1 VVVCLAE
8 KPSVAREIAQV
19 IGASRRMDGYYE
31 GNGYQVTWTFGH
43 FCQLKEP
50 DDYRPEWKR
59 WNLHDLPMVPEQFGI
74 KLMRRDEGVVRQ
86 FNTIK
91 RLLDEATE
99 VINCGDAGQE
109 GEVIQRWVIH
119 EARCRKPV
127 KRLWISSLTE
137 EAIRQGFL
145 NLRDGKDFDSLYQAG
160 RSRAVGDWLLG
171 LNATRLFTLKYTS
184 YQDKQL
190 LSIGRVQTPTLA
202 LLVARHHEIA
212 NFRPEPYWVLKTE
225 YRGTTFTRINTEAEQ
240 KQAQDA
246 PDEQTRLRALGFF
259 VKEDEAK
266 AALEAVRPA
275 PLTVQNVEIKKGREA
290 PPRLFDLTSLQVQC
304 NNQLGLSA
312 EDTLK
317 IVQTLYEK
325 KAVSYPRV
333 DTTFLPD
340 DVYPKIPGI
349 LRGIGYESLTGFLL
363 ARKIPKTP
371 KVFNNN
377 KVTDH
382 HAIIPT
388 GSGGPGGGM
397 ETAVYDIITR
407 RFIAAFYPDC
417 EVSNTTVLAEAAA
430 YLFRVRGRQILSPGW
445 RVVYG
450 DPAQQQA
457 PKPTVNN
464 QQPTA
469 SNEDEEAVSTV
480 LPAFEKGESGPH
492 VPRLEAKTT
501 QPPKDYTEASL
512 LRGMETA
519 GRNIDDEELRQAMK
533 DSGIGRPSTR
543 AAIIETLFKRN
554 YVRRDKKRLLPTP
567 TGIELIGLI
576 KNPTLKSAELTGQWE
591 QKLRQIE
598 RNELAA
604 DQFLDELKG
613 LVREMVR
620 EVKEDRSGRAVSAGT
635 SLANG
640 TSRDPSGASPLSKRA
655 GGLVSSSSS
664 NSDKSKLVART
675 KTSSPALLE
684 RGLAPEGSREV
695 PLSGAPG
702 LGPCPACQAGHV
714 LRGRTAFGCARF
726 RDGCQFRLPLEILG
740 KKLTDPQVK
749 MLLAKGRTQLIKG
762 FVTGA
767 GEKLDGALTLDKNRQ
782 LELLPAAASTPT
794 TATDPGQIPCPV
806 CRLGTMLKGS
816 SAYGCSRFREDCQ
829 FRVPFEWGGKQLTE
843 TQLRQL
849 LRRGETGVIKGFLSA
864 KTGKKYDAALKVD
877 SGRVVPVFG

>member
-1 VVVCLAE
+1 MKVCLAE

-19 IGASRRMDGYYE
+19 IGADRRMDGYYE

-59 WNLHDLPMVPEQFGI
+59 WNLHDLPMIPEQFGI
-74 KLMRRDEGVVRQ
+74 KLMRRDEGVVKQ

-91 RLLDEATE
+91 RLLDAATE

-119 EARCRKPV
+119 EAKCRKPV

-137 EAIRQGFL
+137 EAIRQGFN
-145 NLRDGKDFDSLYQAG
+145 NLRDGKEFDSLYQAG

-171 LNATRLFTLKYTS
+171 LNATRLFTLKYTT

-202 LLVARHHEIA
+202 LLVDRYHEIR
-212 NFRPEPYWVLKTE
+212 NFKPEPYWVLKTQ
-225 YRGTTFTRINTEAEQ
+225 YRDTTFTRINTEAEQ

-246 PDEQTRLRALGFF
+246 PDEQSRLRALGYF
-259 VKEDEAK
+259 VKEDEANQ
-266 AALEAVRPA
+266 ALEAVRPA
-275 PLTVQNVEIKKGREA
+275 PLTVTNVEIKKGRES

-304 NNQLGLSA
+304 NNQLSLSA

-317 IVQTLYEK
+317 IVQALYEK

-340 DVYPKIPGI
+340 DIYPKIPGI
-349 LRGIGYESLTGFLL
+349 LRGIGYQSLTGPLL
-363 ARKIPKTP
+363 ANKIPKTT

-397 ETAVYDIITR
+397 ESSVYDIIVR

-417 EVSNTTVLAEAAA
+417 EVSNTTVLAEAAE
-430 YLFRVRGRQILSPGW
+430 YLFRVRGRQILNPGW

-450 DPAQQQA
+450 DPAQQTA
-457 PKPTVNN
+457 PKPTPPAGANV
-464 QQPTA
+464 TGA
-469 SNEDEEAVSTV
+469 EDNDDVVSTV
-480 LPAFEKGESGPH
+480 LPSFAKGESGPH
-492 VPRLEAKTT
+492 QPRLESKMT

-519 GRNIDDEELRQAMK
+519 GRNIDDEELRLAMK
-533 DSGIGRPSTR
+533 ESGIGRPSTR

-567 TGIELIGLI
+567 TGVELIGLI
-576 KNPTLKSAELTGQWE
+576 RNPTLKSAELTGQWE

-598 RNELAA
+598 RNELPS
-604 DQFLDELKG
+604 DQFLEELKG
-613 LVREMVR
+613 LVREMVQ
-620 EVKEDRSGRAVSAGT
+620 EVKT
-635 SLANG
+635 
-640 TSRDPSGASPLSKRA
+640 
-655 GGLVSSSSS
+655 
-664 NSDKSKLVART
+664 
-675 KTSSPALLE
+675 E
-684 RGLAPEGSREV
+684 RGGRMVTSGSAEKALSEAPKTTAQASDTKHQPPGN
-695 PLSGAPG
+695 G
-702 LGPCPACQAGHV
+702 LGTCPACKTGHI
-714 LRGRTAFGCARF
+714 LRGKIAFGCARF
-726 RDGCQFRLPLEILG
+726 REGCQFRLPLELLG
-740 KKLTDPQVK
+740 KKLSDSQVK
-749 MLLAKGRTQLIKG
+749 SLLAKGRTQLIKG

-767 GEKLDGALTLDKNRQ
+767 GEKLDGALTLDKNLQ
-782 LELLPAAASTPT
+782 PELVPAAESKPT

-806 CRLGTMLKGS
+806 CKLGTMLKGS
-816 SAYGCSRFREDCQ
+816 SAFGCSRFREDCQ
-829 FRVPFEWGGKQLTE
+829 FRVPFEWGGKKLTD

-864 KTGKKYDAALKVD
+864 KTGKKYDAALKVEE
-877 SGRVVPVFG
+877 GRVVPVFG

>member
-1 VVVCLAE
+1 MKVCLAE

-19 IGASRRMDGYYE
+19 IGADRRMDGYYE

-59 WNLHDLPMVPEQFGI
+59 WSLHDLPMIPEQFGI
-74 KLMRRDEGVVRQ
+74 KLMRRDEGVVKQ

-91 RLLDEATE
+91 RLLDGATE

-119 EARCRKPV
+119 EAKCRKPV

-137 EAIRQGFL
+137 EAIRQGFN
-145 NLRDGKDFDSLYQAG
+145 NLRDGKEFDSLYQAG

-171 LNATRLFTLKYTS
+171 LNATRLFTLKYTT

-202 LLVARHHEIA
+202 LLVDRHHEIA
-212 NFRPEPYWVLKTE
+212 NFRPEPYWVLKTQ
-225 YRGTTFTRINTEAEQ
+225 YRDTTFTRINTEAEQ

-246 PDEQTRLRALGFF
+246 PDEQSRLRALGYF
-259 VKEDEAK
+259 VQQDEATK
-266 AALEAVRPA
+266 ALEAVRPA
-275 PLTVQNVEIKKGREA
+275 PLTVTSVEIKKGRES

-317 IVQTLYEK
+317 IVQALYEK

-340 DVYPKIPGI
+340 DIYPKIPGI
-349 LRGIGYESLTGFLL
+349 LRGIGYQNLTGFLL
-363 ARKIPKTP
+363 ERKIPKTT

-397 ETAVYDIITR
+397 ESSVYDIIVR

-417 EVSNTTVLAEAAA
+417 EVSNTTVLAEAAE

-450 DPAQQQA
+450 DPAQQTA
-457 PKPTVNN
+457 PNQGSASGKPTP
-464 QQPTA
+464 PTGA
-469 SNEDEEAVSTV
+469 EENDDVVSTV
-480 LPAFEKGESGPH
+480 LPSFTKGESGPH
-492 VPRLEAKTT
+492 QPRLESKMT

-533 DSGIGRPSTR
+533 ESGIGRPSTR

-576 KNPTLKSAELTGQWE
+576 RNPTLKSAELTGQWE

-598 RNELAA
+598 RNELPS
-604 DQFLDELKG
+604 DQFLEELKG
-613 LVREMVR
+613 LVREMVQ
-620 EVKEDRSGRAVSAGT
+620 EVKTDRGGRMVTSGSAEKALAEAPRAASA
-635 SLANG
+635 
-640 TSRDPSGASPLSKRA
+640 
-655 GGLVSSSSS
+655 SSQ
-664 NSDKSKLVART
+664 
-675 KTSSPALLE
+675 
-684 RGLAPEGSREV
+684 
-695 PLSGAPG
+695 APG
-702 LGPCPACQAGHV
+702 TQLPAPASGLGACPACKTGHI
-714 LRGRTAFGCARF
+714 LRGKTAFGCARF
-726 RDGCQFRLPLEILG
+726 RAGCQFRLPIEILG

-749 MLLAKGRTQLIKG
+749 SLLAKGRTQLIKG

-767 GEKLDGALTLDKNRQ
+767 GEKIDGALTLDAQ
-782 LELLPAAASTPT
+782 LQPELVPAAESKPT

-806 CRLGTMLKGS
+806 CRLGILLKGS
-816 SAYGCSRFREDCQ
+816 SAFGCSRFREDCQ
-829 FRVPFEWGGKQLTE
+829 FRVPFEWGGKKLTD

-864 KTGKKYDAALKVD
+864 KTGKKYDAALKID
-877 SGRVVPVFG
+877 EGRVVPVFQ

>member
-1 VVVCLAE
+1 MKVCLAE

-19 IGASRRMDGYYE
+19 IGADRRMDGYYE

-59 WNLHDLPMVPEQFGI
+59 WNLHDLPMIPEQFGI
-74 KLMRRDEGVVRQ
+74 KLMRRDEGVVKQ

-91 RLLDEATE
+91 RLLDAATE

-119 EARCRKPV
+119 EAKCRKPV

-137 EAIRQGFL
+137 EAIRQGFN
-145 NLRDGKDFDSLYQAG
+145 NLRDGKEFDSLYQAG

-171 LNATRLFTLKYTS
+171 LNATRLFTLKYTT

-202 LLVARHHEIA
+202 LLVARHHEIT
-212 NFRPEPYWVLKTE
+212 NFRPEPYWVLKTQ
-225 YRGTTFTRINTEAEQ
+225 YRDTTFTRINTEAEQ

-246 PDEQTRLRALGFF
+246 PDEQSRLRALGYF
-259 VKEDEAK
+259 VKEDEANQ
-266 AALEAVRPA
+266 ALAAVRPA
-275 PLTVQNVEIKKGREA
+275 PLTVTNVEIKKGRES
-290 PPRLFDLTSLQVQC
+290 PPRLFDLTALQVQC
-304 NNQLGLSA
+304 NNQLSLSA

-317 IVQTLYEK
+317 IVQALYEK

-349 LRGIGYESLTGFLL
+349 LKGIGYSNLTAPLL
-363 ARKIPKTP
+363 ANKIPKTP

-397 ETAVYDIITR
+397 ETSVYDIIVR

-417 EVSNTTVLAEAAA
+417 EVSNTTVLAEAAE

-450 DPAQQQA
+450 DPAQQTA
-457 PKPTVNN
+457 PKPAAPAGAATDKAATGNDDDDV
-464 QQPTA
+464 
-469 SNEDEEAVSTV
+469 VSTV
-480 LPAFEKGESGPH
+480 LPSFAKGESGPH
-492 VPRLEAKTT
+492 QPRLESKMT

-519 GRNIDDEELRQAMK
+519 GRNIDDEELRLAMK
-533 DSGIGRPSTR
+533 ESGIGRPSTR

-554 YVRRDKKRLLPTP
+554 YIRRDKKRLLPTP
-567 TGIELIGLI
+567 TGVELIGLI
-576 KNPTLKSAELTGQWE
+576 TNPTLKSAELTGQWE
-591 QKLRQIE
+591 KKLRQIE
-598 RNELAA
+598 RNELPS

-613 LVREMVR
+613 LVREMVQ
-620 EVKEDRSGRAVSAGT
+620 EVKTDRSGRAVSSTANSQPLAGSPEQAKAASRIAAAPKEKANSQQLT
-635 SLANG
+635 ANSLG
-640 TSRDPSGASPLSKRA
+640 T
-655 GGLVSSSSS
+655 
-664 NSDKSKLVART
+664 
-675 KTSSPALLE
+675 
-684 RGLAPEGSREV
+684 
-695 PLSGAPG
+695 
-702 LGPCPACQAGHV
+702 CPACKTGHI
-714 LRGRTAFGCARF
+714 LRGKTAFGCARF
-726 RDGCQFRLPLEILG
+726 REGCQFRLPTEILG
-740 KKLTDPQVK
+740 KKLTDSQVK
-749 MLLAKGRTQLIKG
+749 SLFAKGRTQLIKG
-762 FVTGA
+762 FMTGA
-767 GEKLDGALTLDKNRQ
+767 GEKLDGALVLDASLNP
-782 LELLPAAASTPT
+782 ELVPAAESKPT

-806 CRLGTMLKGS
+806 CKLGTMLKGS
-816 SAYGCSRFREDCQ
+816 SAFGCSRFREDCQ
-829 FRVPFEWGGKQLTE
+829 FRVPFEWGGKKLTD

-864 KTGKKYDAALKVD
+864 KTGKKYDAALKVEE
-877 SGRVVPVFG
+877 GRVVPVFS

>member
-1 VVVCLAE
+1 MKVCLAE

-19 IGASRRMDGYYE
+19 IGADRRMDGYYE

-59 WNLHDLPMVPEQFGI
+59 WNLHDLPMIPEQFGI
-74 KLMRRDEGVVRQ
+74 KLMRRDDGVVKQ

-119 EARCRKPV
+119 EAKCRKPV

-137 EAIRQGFL
+137 EAIRQGFQ
-145 NLRDGKDFDSLYQAG
+145 NLRDGKEFDSLYQAG

-171 LNATRLFTLKYTS
+171 LNATRLFTLKYTT

-202 LLVARHHEIA
+202 LLVARHHEIQ
-212 NFRPEPYWVLKTE
+212 NFKPEPYWVLKTQ
-225 YRGTTFTRINTEAEQ
+225 YRDTTFTRINTEAEQ
-240 KQAQDA
+240 KEAQDA
-246 PDEQTRLRALGFF
+246 PDEQSRLRALGYF

-266 AALEAVRPA
+266 KALEAVKPA
-275 PLTVQNVEIKKGREA
+275 PLTVTNVEIKKGRES

-317 IVQTLYEK
+317 IVQALYEK

-349 LRGIGYESLTGFLL
+349 LRGIGYSNLTAPLL
-363 ARKIPKTP
+363 AQKIPKTP

-388 GSGGPGGGM
+388 GSGGPSGGM
-397 ETAVYDIITR
+397 ETSVYDIIVR

-417 EVSNTTVLAEAAA
+417 EVSNTTVLAEAAGF
-430 YLFRVRGRQILSPGW
+430 LFRVRGRQILNPGW

-450 DPAQQQA
+450 DPTQQAA
-457 PKPTVNN
+457 PKPAAPAGEKAATGNDDDDV
-464 QQPTA
+464 
-469 SNEDEEAVSTV
+469 VSTV
-480 LPAFEKGESGPH
+480 LPSFTKGESGPH
-492 VPRLEAKTT
+492 QPRLESKMT

-519 GRNIDDEELRQAMK
+519 GRNIDDDELRLAMK
-533 DSGIGRPSTR
+533 ENGIGRPSTR

-554 YVRRDKKRLLPTP
+554 YIRRDKKRILPTP
-567 TGIELIGLI
+567 TGVELIGLI
-576 KNPTLKSAELTGQWE
+576 ANPTLKSAELTGQWE
-591 QKLRQIE
+591 KKLRQIE
-598 RNELAA
+598 RNELPS
-604 DQFLDELKG
+604 DQFLEELKG
-613 LVREMVR
+613 LVREMVQ
-620 EVKEDRSGRAVSAGT
+620 EVKTDRSGRAVTTGSAEKAMAAPASGAAKSAT
-635 SLANG
+635 KQSSASNQNG
-640 TSRDPSGASPLSKRA
+640 TSAQAKSEATAS
-655 GGLVSSSSS
+655 
-664 NSDKSKLVART
+664 
-675 KTSSPALLE
+675 
-684 RGLAPEGSREV
+684 
-695 PLSGAPG
+695 
-702 LGPCPACQAGHV
+702 LGTCPACKTGHI
-714 LRGRTAFGCARF
+714 LRGKTAFGCARF
-726 RDGCQFRLPLEILG
+726 REGCQWRLPAEVLG

-749 MLLAKGRTQLIKG
+749 ALLTKGRTQLIKG

-767 GEKLDGALTLDKNRQ
+767 GEKLDGALTLDARLQ
-782 LELLPAAASTPT
+782 PELVPAAESKPT

-806 CRLGTMLKGS
+806 CKLGTMLKGS
-816 SAYGCSRFREDCQ
+816 SAFGCSRFREDCQ
-829 FRVPFEWGGKQLTE
+829 FRVPFEWGGKKLTD

-849 LRRGETGVIKGFLSA
+849 LRKGETGVIKGFLSA

-877 SGRVVPVFG
+877 EGRVVPVFN

>member
-1 VVVCLAE
+1 MKVCLAE

-19 IGASRRMDGYYE
+19 LGANDRRDGYYE

-59 WNLHDLPMVPEQFGI
+59 WNLHDLPMIPEAFGI
-74 KLMRRDEGVVRQ
+74 KLMRRDDGVVKQ

-91 RLLDEATE
+91 RLLDGATE

-137 EAIRQGFL
+137 EAIRQGFN
-145 NLRDGKDFDSLYQAG
+145 NLREGKEFDSLYQAG

-171 LNATRLFTLKYTS
+171 MNATRLFTLKYTTFG
-184 YQDKQL
+184 DKQL

-202 LLVARHHEIA
+202 LLVDRYHEIR
-212 NFRPEPYWVLKTE
+212 NFKPEPYWVLKTE

-240 KQAQDA
+240 KEAQDA
-246 PDEQTRLRALGFF
+246 PDEQARLRALGYF

-266 AALEAVRPA
+266 KALETVKPA
-275 PLTVQNVEIKKGREA
+275 PLTVTSVEIKKGRES

-317 IVQTLYEK
+317 TVQALYEK

-340 DVYPKIPGI
+340 DIYPKIPGI
-349 LRGIGYESLTGFLL
+349 LRGIGHQNLTGPLL
-363 ARKIPKTP
+363 ANKIPKTG

-388 GSGGPGGGM
+388 GSGGPGGGT
-397 ETAVYDIITR
+397 ESSVYDIIVR

-417 EVSNTTVLAEAAA
+417 EVSNTTVLAEAAGF
-430 YLFRVRGRQILSPGW
+430 LFRVRGRQILSPGW

-450 DPAQQQA
+450 DPSQQAA
-457 PKPTVNN
+457 PKPAAPVGDKAATG
-464 QQPTA
+464 A
-469 SNEDEEAVSTV
+469 EDNDDVVSTV
-480 LPAFEKGESGPH
+480 LPSFVKGESGPH
-492 VPRLEAKTT
+492 QPRLESKMT

-519 GRNIDDEELRQAMK
+519 GRNIDDDELRLAMK
-533 DSGIGRPSTR
+533 ENGIGRPSTR

-554 YVRRDKKRLLPTP
+554 YIRRDKKRILPTP

-576 KNPTLKSAELTGQWE
+576 RNPTLKSAELTGQWE
-591 QKLRQIE
+591 KKLRQIE
-598 RNELAA
+598 RNELPP
-604 DQFLDELKG
+604 DQFLEELKG
-613 LVREMVR
+613 LVREMVQ
-620 EVKEDRSGRAVSAGT
+620 EVKTDRSGRAVSAGSAAAAPAGNGASQPKPGSPPT
-635 SLANG
+635 PAKSTANG
-640 TSRDPSGASPLSKRA
+640 QPPAASPA
-655 GGLVSSSSS
+655 A
-664 NSDKSKLVART
+664 N
-675 KTSSPALLE
+675 
-684 RGLAPEGSREV
+684 
-695 PLSGAPG
+695 G
-702 LGPCPACQAGHV
+702 LGPCPMCKTGHV
-714 LRGRTAFGCARF
+714 LRGKTAFGCARF
-726 RDGCQFRLPLEILG
+726 REGCQFRLPIEILG

-749 MLLAKGRTQLIKG
+749 SLLAKGRTQLIKG

-767 GEKLDGALTLDKNRQ
+767 GEKIDGALALDAQ
-782 LELLPAAASTPT
+782 FQPELLPAAASKPT

-816 SAYGCSRFREDCQ
+816 SAFGCSRFREDCQ
-829 FRVPFEWGGKQLTE
+829 FRVPFEWGGKKLTD

-849 LRRGETGVIKGFLSA
+849 LRRGETGVIKGFVSA

-877 SGRVVPVFG
+877 EGRVVPVFG

>member
-1 VVVCLAE
+1 MKVCLAE

-19 IGASRRMDGYYE
+19 IGADRRMDGYYE

-59 WNLHDLPMVPEQFGI
+59 WSLHDLPMIPEQFGI
-74 KLMRRDEGVVRQ
+74 KLMRRDDGVVKQ

-91 RLLDEATE
+91 KLLDAATE

-119 EARCRKPV
+119 EAKCRKPV

-137 EAIRQGFL
+137 EAIRQGFQ
-145 NLRDGKDFDSLYQAG
+145 NLRDGKEFDSLYQAG

-171 LNATRLFTLKYTS
+171 LNATRLFTLKYTT

-202 LLVARHHEIA
+202 LLVDRHHEIA
-212 NFRPEPYWVLKTE
+212 NFKPEPYWVLKTQ
-225 YRGTTFTRINTEAEQ
+225 YRDTTFTRINTEAEQ

-246 PDEQTRLRALGFF
+246 PDEQSRLRALGYF

-266 AALEAVRPA
+266 KALEAVQPV
-275 PLTVQNVEIKKGREA
+275 PLTVTNVEIKKGRES
-290 PPRLFDLTSLQVQC
+290 PPRLFDLTALQVQC

-317 IVQTLYEK
+317 IVQALYEK

-349 LRGIGYESLTGFLL
+349 LRGIGYGNLTAPLL
-363 ARKIPKTP
+363 ANKIPKTP

-397 ETAVYDIITR
+397 ESSVYDIIVR

-417 EVSNTTVLAEAAA
+417 EVSNTTVLAEAAE
-430 YLFRVRGRQILSPGW
+430 YLFRVRGRQILNPGW

-450 DPAQQQA
+450 DPSQQAA
-457 PKPTVNN
+457 PKPAAPAGAGNDKAATG
-464 QQPTA
+464 A
-469 SNEDEEAVSTV
+469 EDNDDVVSTV
-480 LPAFEKGESGPH
+480 LPSFAKGESGPH
-492 VPRLEAKTT
+492 QPRLESKMT

-519 GRNIDDEELRQAMK
+519 GRNIDDDELRLAMK
-533 DSGIGRPSTR
+533 ENGIGRPSTR

-554 YVRRDKKRLLPTP
+554 YIRRDKKRLLPTP
-567 TGIELIGLI
+567 TGVELIGLI
-576 KNPTLKSAELTGQWE
+576 RNPTLKSAELTGQWE
-591 QKLRQIE
+591 KKLRQIE
-598 RNELAA
+598 RNELPS

-613 LVREMVR
+613 LVREMVQ
-620 EVKEDRSGRAVSAGT
+620 EVKTDRSGRAVTSTSAVSAASAAAGGTAPKTSGQPAGT
-635 SLANG
+635 KAT
-640 TSRDPSGASPLSKRA
+640 TSAKASA
-655 GGLVSSSSS
+655 Q
-664 NSDKSKLVART
+664 
-675 KTSSPALLE
+675 PA
-684 RGLAPEGSREV
+684 A
-695 PLSGAPG
+695 AG
-702 LGPCPACQAGHV
+702 LGTCPACKTGHV
-714 LRGRTAFGCARF
+714 LRGKTAFGCARF
-726 RDGCQFRLPLEILG
+726 REGCQFRLPAEILG
-740 KKLTDPQVK
+740 KKLTDSQVK
-749 MLLAKGRTQLIKG
+749 SLFTKGRTQLIKG

-767 GEKLDGALTLDKNRQ
+767 GEKLDGALVLDAN
-782 LELLPAAASTPT
+782 LNPELVPAAESKPT

-806 CRLGTMLKGS
+806 CKLGTMLKGS
-816 SAYGCSRFREDCQ
+816 SAFGCSRFREDCQ
-829 FRVPFEWGGKQLTE
+829 FRVPFEWGGKKLTD

-864 KTGKKYDAALKVD
+864 KTGKKYDAALKIEE
-877 SGRVVPVFG
+877 GRVVPVFN

>member
-1 VVVCLAE
+1 MKVCLAE

-19 IGASRRMDGYYE
+19 IGADRRLDGYYE

-59 WNLHDLPMVPEQFGI
+59 WNLHDLPMIPDQFGI
-74 KLMRRDEGVVRQ
+74 KLMRRDEGVVKQ

-91 RLLDEATE
+91 RLLDAATE

-119 EARCRKPV
+119 EAKCRKPV

-137 EAIRQGFL
+137 EAIRQGFN
-145 NLRDGKDFDSLYQAG
+145 NLRDGKEFDSLYQAG

-171 LNATRLFTLKYTS
+171 LNATRLFTLKYTT

-202 LLVARHHEIA
+202 LLVDRHHEIR
-212 NFRPEPYWVLKTE
+212 NFKPEPYWVLKTQ
-225 YRGTTFTRINTEAEQ
+225 YRDTTFTRINTEAEQ

-246 PDEQTRLRALGFF
+246 PDEQSRLRALGYF
-259 VKEDEAK
+259 VKEDEANK
-266 AALEAVRPA
+266 ALEAVQPV
-275 PLTVQNVEIKKGREA
+275 PLTVTGVEIKKGRES

-317 IVQTLYEK
+317 IVQALYEK

-340 DVYPKIPGI
+340 DIYPKIPGI
-349 LRGIGYESLTGFLL
+349 LRGIGYQNLTGPLL
-363 ARKIPKTP
+363 ANKIPKTT

-397 ETAVYDIITR
+397 ESSVYDIIVR

-417 EVSNTTVLAEAAA
+417 EVSNTTVLAEAAE

-450 DPAQQQA
+450 DPAQQTA
-457 PKPTVNN
+457 PKPTPPAGA
-464 QQPTA
+464 QATGA
-469 SNEDEEAVSTV
+469 EDNDDVVGTV
-480 LPAFEKGESGPH
+480 LPSFVKGESGPH
-492 VPRLEAKTT
+492 QPRLESKMT

-519 GRNIDDEELRQAMK
+519 GRNIDDEELRLAMK
-533 DSGIGRPSTR
+533 ESGIGRPSTR

-554 YVRRDKKRLLPTP
+554 YIRRDKKRLLPTP
-567 TGIELIGLI
+567 TGVELIGLI
-576 KNPTLKSAELTGQWE
+576 RNPTLKSAELTGQWE

-598 RNELAA
+598 RNELPS
-604 DQFLDELKG
+604 DQFLEELKG
-613 LVREMVR
+613 LVREMVQ
-620 EVKEDRSGRAVSAGT
+620 EVKTDRSGRAVSSSPSALT
-635 SLANG
+635 SPPG
-640 TSRDPSGASPLSKRA
+640 PLSR
-655 GGLVSSSSS
+655 GEGEPRRRESSG
-664 NSDKSKLVART
+664 
-675 KTSSPALLE
+675 SPSPRE
-684 RGLAPEGSREV
+684 RGPGGEV
-695 PLSGAPG
+695 SG
-702 LGPCPACQAGHV
+702 LGPCPACKTGHI
-714 LRGRTAFGCARF
+714 LRGKTAFGCARF
-726 RDGCQFRLPLEILG
+726 REGCQFRLPSEILG
-740 KKLTDPQVK
+740 KKLSDPQVK
-749 MLLAKGRTQLIKG
+749 SLLSKGRTQLIKG

-767 GEKLDGALTLDKNRQ
+767 GEKLDGALALDKNLQ
-782 LELLPAAASTPT
+782 PELVPAAESKPT
-794 TATDPGQIPCPV
+794 TATDPGQVPCPV

-829 FRVPFEWGGKQLTE
+829 FRVPFEWGGKKLTD

-864 KTGKKYDAALKVD
+864 KTGKKYDAALKID
-877 SGRVVPVFG
+877 AGRVVPVFG

>member
-1 VVVCLAE
+1 MKVCLAE

-19 IGASRRMDGYYE
+19 IGADRRMDGYYE

-59 WNLHDLPMVPEQFGI
+59 WNLHDLPMIPDTFGI
-74 KLMRRDEGVVRQ
+74 KLMRRDEGVVKQ

-119 EARCRKPV
+119 EAKCRKPV

-137 EAIRQGFL
+137 EAIRQGFN
-145 NLRDGKDFDSLYQAG
+145 NLRDGKEFDSLYQAG

-184 YQDKQL
+184 YGDKQL

-202 LLVARHHEIA
+202 LLVDRYHEIR
-212 NFRPEPYWVLKTE
+212 NFKPEPYWVLKTQ
-225 YRGTTFTRINTEAEQ
+225 YRDTTFTRINTEAEQ

-246 PDEQTRLRALGFF
+246 PDEQSRLRALGYF
-259 VKEDEAK
+259 VKEEEANK
-266 AALEAVRPA
+266 ALEAVRSA
-275 PLTVQNVEIKKGREA
+275 PLTVTNVEIKKGRES

-317 IVQTLYEK
+317 IVQALYEK

-349 LRGIGYESLTGFLL
+349 LRGIGHSTLTAPLL
-363 ARKIPKTP
+363 ANKIPKTS
-371 KVFNNN
+371 KVFNNT

-397 ETAVYDIITR
+397 ESSVYDIIVR

-417 EVSNTTVLAEAAA
+417 EVSNTTVLAEAADF
-430 YLFRVRGRQILSPGW
+430 LFRVRGRQILNPGW

-450 DPAQQQA
+450 DPTQQAA
-457 PKPTVNN
+457 PKPTPPAGEKAATGNDDDDV
-464 QQPTA
+464 
-469 SNEDEEAVSTV
+469 VSTV
-480 LPAFEKGESGPH
+480 LPSFTKGESGPH
-492 VPRLEAKTT
+492 QPRLESKMT

-519 GRNIDDEELRQAMK
+519 GRNIDDDELRQAMK

-554 YVRRDKKRLLPTP
+554 YIRREKKRLLPTP
-567 TGIELIGLI
+567 TGVELIGLI
-576 KNPTLKSAELTGQWE
+576 RNPTLKSAELTGQWE

-598 RNELAA
+598 RNELPS
-604 DQFLDELKG
+604 DQFLEELKG
-613 LVREMVR
+613 LVREMVQ
-620 EVKEDRSGRAVSAGT
+620 EVKTDRSGRAVSAGSPT
-635 SLANG
+635 PPVASG
-640 TSRDPSGASPLSKRA
+640 GASATKAAPSTAQKS
-655 GGLVSSSSS
+655 VSTVPKAASQQPAS
-664 NSDKSKLVART
+664 N
-675 KTSSPALLE
+675 
-684 RGLAPEGSREV
+684 
-695 PLSGAPG
+695 G
-702 LGPCPACQAGHV
+702 LGPCPACKTGHI
-714 LRGRTAFGCARF
+714 LRGKTAFGCARF
-726 RDGCQFRLPLEILG
+726 REGCQFRLPIEILG
-740 KKLTDPQVK
+740 KKLSDPQVK
-749 MLLAKGRTQLIKG
+749 SLLARGRTQLIKG

-767 GEKLDGALTLDKNRQ
+767 GEKIDGALALDANFQ
-782 LELLPAAASTPT
+782 PELLPAAESKPT

-806 CRLGTMLKGS
+806 CKLGTMLKGS
-816 SAYGCSRFREDCQ
+816 SAFGCSRFREDCQ
-829 FRVPFEWGGKQLTE
+829 FRVPFEWGGKKLTD

-877 SGRVVPVFG
+877 EGRVVPVFG

>member
-1 VVVCLAE
+1 MKVCLAE

-19 IGASRRMDGYYE
+19 IGADRRMDGYYE

-59 WNLHDLPMVPEQFGI
+59 WNLHDLPMIPDQFGI
-74 KLMRRDEGVVRQ
+74 KLMRRDEGVVKQ

-91 RLLDEATE
+91 RLLDAATE

-119 EARCRKPV
+119 EAKCRKPV

-137 EAIRQGFL
+137 EAIRQGFQ
-145 NLRDGKDFDSLYQAG
+145 NLRDGKEFDSLYQAG

-171 LNATRLFTLKYTS
+171 LNATRLFTLKYTT

-202 LLVARHHEIA
+202 LLVDRYHEIR
-212 NFRPEPYWVLKTE
+212 NFRPEPYWVLKTQ
-225 YRGTTFTRINTEAEQ
+225 YRDVTFTRINTKAEQ

-246 PDEQTRLRALGFF
+246 PDEQSRLRALGYF
-259 VKEDEAK
+259 VKEDEANQAL
-266 AALEAVRPA
+266 AAVQPA
-275 PLTVQNVEIKKGREA
+275 PLTVTNVEIKKGRES

-304 NNQLGLSA
+304 NNQLSLSA
-312 EDTLK
+312 EDTLR
-317 IVQTLYEK
+317 IVQSLYEK

-340 DVYPKIPGI
+340 DIYPKIPGI
-349 LRGIGYESLTGFLL
+349 LRGIGYGNLTGPLL
-363 ARKIPKTP
+363 ANKIPKTT

-397 ETAVYDIITR
+397 ESSVYDIIVR

-417 EVSNTTVLAEAAA
+417 EVSNTTVLAEAAE

-450 DPAQQQA
+450 DPTQQAA
-457 PKPTVNN
+457 PKPAQAPGTNN
-464 QQPTA
+464 QAPE
-469 SNEDEEAVSTV
+469 EDDVVSTV
-480 LPAFEKGESGPH
+480 LPSFVKGESGPH
-492 VPRLEAKTT
+492 HPRLESKMT

-519 GRNIDDEELRQAMK
+519 GRNIDDDELRLAMK
-533 DSGIGRPSTR
+533 ESGIGRPSTR

-554 YVRRDKKRLLPTP
+554 YIRRDKKRLLPTP
-567 TGIELIGLI
+567 TGVELISLI
-576 KNPTLKSAELTGQWE
+576 RNPTLKSAELTGQWE

-598 RNELAA
+598 RNELPS
-604 DQFLDELKG
+604 DQFLEELKG
-613 LVREMVR
+613 LVREMVQ
-620 EVKEDRSGRAVSAGT
+620 EVKTDRGGRMVTSGSAEKALAEAPRTAPAT
-635 SLANG
+635 SQ
-640 TSRDPSGASPLSKRA
+640 
-655 GGLVSSSSS
+655 
-664 NSDKSKLVART
+664 
-675 KTSSPALLE
+675 
-684 RGLAPEGSREV
+684 
-695 PLSGAPG
+695 APG
-702 LGPCPACQAGHV
+702 TKHQAPANSLGNCPACKTGHV
-714 LRGRTAFGCARF
+714 LRGKTAFGCARF
-726 RDGCQFRLPLEILG
+726 REGCQFRLPIEILG

-749 MLLAKGRTQLIKG
+749 SLLAKGRTQLIKG

-767 GEKLDGALTLDKNRQ
+767 GEKIDGALVLDAKLQ
-782 LELLPAAASTPT
+782 PELVPAAESKPT

-816 SAYGCSRFREDCQ
+816 SAFGCSRFREDCQ
-829 FRVPFEWGGKQLTE
+829 FRVPFEWGGKKLTD

-864 KTGKKYDAALKVD
+864 KTGKKYDAALKVED
-877 SGRVVPVFG
+877 GRVVPVFG